1 MLGLDPP
8 TPLCFKLLKG
18 NEYKASRQ
26 SRIPVLIQMARDRR
40 SEPPSYRQVGCERL
54 ARMSEKC
61 ILTSDMSL
69 PAAISAR
76 LDAGRADRV
85 WTPVDFLDLGSR
97 ASVDK
102 VLQRLVAAGAL
113 RRIDRGLYDT
123 PRANRLTGQRSVP
136 DYRQVIDALARR
148 DQSRML
154 VDGLTA
160 ANDLGL
166 TTSVPAR
173 VVVHTDT
180 RRRPIQLGALRIEFK
195 LTAPSRLYWAGRPA
209 MRLVQALHWLRD
221 SLPRDAESVRR
232 RIVALLREP
241 ATGRALRDDLRAGF
255 ATLPAWMQDLL
266 RDLLTEPDSTPKPRA
281 VAASGKVGTTRR
293 RARRAVGS

>member
-1 MLGLDPP
+1 
-8 TPLCFKLLKG
+8 
-18 NEYKASRQ
+18 
-26 SRIPVLIQMARDRR
+26 
-40 SEPPSYRQVGCERL
+40 
-54 ARMSEKC
+54 
-61 ILTSDMSL
+61 MSL
-69 PAAISAR
+69 PAAVIAKI
-76 LDAGRADRV
+76 ATGPADRV

-113 RRIDRGLYDT
+113 RRLDRGLYDT
-123 PRANRLTGQRSVP
+123 PRANPLTGQRSVP

-166 TTSVPAR
+166 TTAVPAR

-180 RRRPIQLGALRIEFK
+180 RRRPLELGALRIEFK
-195 LTAPSRLYWAGRPA
+195 LTAPSKLHWAGRPA
-209 MRLVQALHWLRD
+209 MRLVQALHWLKD
-221 SLPRDAESVRR
+221 TLPRDAERLRR
-232 RIVALLREP
+232 QVSTLLADR
-241 ATGRALRDDLRAGF
+241 ASGRALRDDLRAGF

-266 RDLLTEPDSTPKPRA
+266 RDLLTEPDSSPKPRA
-281 VAASGKVGTTRR
+281 VAASGQVGSTRR
-293 RARRAVGS
+293 RARRAVRS

>member
-1 MLGLDPP
+1 
-8 TPLCFKLLKG
+8 
-18 NEYKASRQ
+18 
-26 SRIPVLIQMARDRR
+26 
-40 SEPPSYRQVGCERL
+40 
-54 ARMSEKC
+54 
-61 ILTSDMSL
+61 MSL
-69 PAAISAR
+69 PVAISAR
-76 LDAGRADRV
+76 LDAGPGDRV
-85 WTPVDFLDLGSR
+85 WTPVDFVDLGSR
-97 ASVDK
+97 VNVDK

-123 PRANRLTGQRSVP
+123 PRPNRLTGQPSVP

-166 TTSVPAR
+166 TTAVPAR

-209 MRLVQALHWLRD
+209 MRLVQALHWLKD
-221 SLPRDAESVRR
+221 SLPRDGERVRR
-232 RIVALLREP
+232 RVVALLQEP
-241 ATGRALRDDLRAGF
+241 ETGHALRDDLRAGF
-255 ATLPAWMQDLL
+255 ATLPAWMQDIL
-266 RDLLTEPDSTPKPRA
+266 RDLIAEEQANANPRA
-281 VAASGKVGTTRR
+281 AAASGRVVRTPR
-293 RARRAVGS
+293 RARRAVAS